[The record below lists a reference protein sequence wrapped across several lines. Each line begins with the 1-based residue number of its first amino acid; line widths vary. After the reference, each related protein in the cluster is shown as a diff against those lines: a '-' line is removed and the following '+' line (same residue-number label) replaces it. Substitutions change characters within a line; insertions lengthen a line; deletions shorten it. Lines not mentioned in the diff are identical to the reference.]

1 MQPAITWLAFMF
13 LCFYFFLL
21 LLQFNRQQHML
32 LIWDFSPLK
41 ARDCGSGSGLHLRFV
56 LSVSCS
62 SASSQQCRFRLSR
75 PQYIRSLHRPK
86 VSTCMTA
93 IHTIAVHTTPLHVLL
108 SYNHVSPATSSHCTP
123 HHTPS
128 RKNMCCKCFWDDRLP
143 GRQPSGTGDL
153 TLRDQWNYLI
163 STFRDFNLHAVCVIT
178 ANPC

>member
-1 MQPAITWLAFMF
+1 MRLQPSQSQRLWLRFRTPSAFCSLRLMLLCFQPAMSFQAEQTTIYT
-13 LCFYFFLL
+13 
-21 LLQFNRQQHML
+21 Q
-32 LIWDFSPLK
+32 PPP
-41 ARDCGSGSGLHLRFV
+41 
-56 LSVSCS
+56 
-62 SASSQQCRFRLSR
+62 
-75 PQYIRSLHRPK
+75 PQSIC
-86 VSTCMTA
+86 STCMTA

-153 TLRDQWNYLI
+153 TLPDRWNYLI